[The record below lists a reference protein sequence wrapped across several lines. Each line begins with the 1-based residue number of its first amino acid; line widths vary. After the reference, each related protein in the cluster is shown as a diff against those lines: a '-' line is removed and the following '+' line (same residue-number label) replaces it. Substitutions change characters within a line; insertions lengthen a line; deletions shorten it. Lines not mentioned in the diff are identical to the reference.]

1 MSTIRPALTSLIGRL
16 SVIVVFCLIWQSL
29 ILIFSFP
36 PYILPAPLVVIS
48 TLENQYLLLF
58 HHMLPT
64 MYEAFMG
71 FILGSLFGIISAIAL
86 HFIATLRRFL
96 LPFLITSQAL
106 PAFALAPLLVIW
118 FGYGASSKIAT
129 CILVLF
135 FPVTSAFYDGLQRT
149 PIAYLDLAKTMNASR
164 FNLLR
169 HIQIP
174 FALPYLASGLRL
186 AAVFAPMGALIGEWV
201 GSSQGLGFL
210 LLNANAQ
217 MKIDLLFAVLIVVVL
232 LTLSFYFIV
241 DKLLKRWIYWKSD

>member
-1 MSTIRPALTSLIGRL
+1 MKNKTIRLMRTFI
-16 SVIVVFCLIWQSL
+16 VISVFCILWQSI
-29 ILIFSFP
+29 ILLFDLP
-36 PYILPAPLVVIS
+36 RYILPTPLAVVS
-48 TLENQYLLLF
+48 SLEINYNVIFQ
-58 HHMLPT
+58 HSLPT
-64 MYEAFMG
+64 LYEAFMG
-71 FILGSLFGIISAIAL
+71 FLLGSLLGIISAIGL
-86 HFIATLRRFL
+86 HFISVLKRFL

-118 FGYGASSKIAT
+118 FGYGAYSKIAT

-149 PIAYLDLAKTMNASR
+149 PHAYLDLAKTMNASR
-164 FNLLR
+164 WKILR

-186 AAVFAPMGALIGEWV
+186 AAVFAPMGAMIGEWV

-210 LLNANAQ
+210 LLTANSQ
-217 MKIDLLFAVLIVVVL
+217 MKIDFLFAILIIIVL

-241 DKLLKRWIYWKSD
+241 DTLLKRWINWIS

>member
-1 MSTIRPALTSLIGRL
+1 MYSAVSRL
-16 SVIVVFCLIWQSL
+16 MVIIVLCLIWQGL
-29 ILIFSFP
+29 ILLFSFP
-36 PYILPAPLVVIS
+36 SYILPSPLTVFS
-48 TLENQYLLLF
+48 ALEHQYTLILQ
-58 HHMLPT
+58 HTLPT
-64 MYEAFMG
+64 LYEAFIG
-71 FILGSLFGIISAIAL
+71 FILGSLLGIISAIAL
-86 HFIATLRRFL
+86 HFITLLRRFL

-118 FGYGASSKIAT
+118 FGYGASSKIVT

-149 PIAYLDLAKTMNASR
+149 PNDYLDLAKTMNASKWKI
-164 FNLLR
+164 LR

-232 LTLSFYFIV
+232 LTLTFYFIV
-241 DKLLKRWIYWKSD
+241 DRLLKRWIFWSEGEKR

>member
-1 MSTIRPALTSLIGRL
+1 MQIIRNLI
-16 SVIVVFCLIWQSL
+16 VIAAFCLIWQSL
-29 ILIFSFP
+29 IVLFSFP
-36 PYILPAPLVVIS
+36 TYILPTPWIVLS
-48 TLENQYLLLF
+48 TLSQQYALIF
-58 HHMLPT
+58 QHAIPT
-64 MYEAFMG
+64 LYEAFMG
-71 FILGSLFGIISAIAL
+71 FFLGSLLGIIAAISL
-86 HFIATLRRFL
+86 HFVFTLKRFL

-149 PIAYLDLAKTMNASR
+149 PNAYLDLAKTMNASR
-164 FNLLR
+164 WKILR

-186 AAVFAPMGALIGEWV
+186 AAVFSPMGAMIGEWV
-201 GSSQGLGFL
+201 GSAQGLGFL

-217 MKIDLLFAVLIVVVL
+217 MKIDLLFAVLIVVIL
-232 LTLSFYFIV
+232 LTLSFYFVI
-241 DKLLKRWIYWKSD
+241 DALLKHWITWVE

>member
-1 MSTIRPALTSLIGRL
+1 MNAIASRLI
-16 SVIVVFCLIWQSL
+16 VIAAFCLIWQSI

-36 PYILPAPLVVIS
+36 PYILPSPWIVLF
-48 TLENQYLLLF
+48 TLDHQFSLILQHTF
-58 HHMLPT
+58 PT
-64 MYEAFMG
+64 LYEAFMG
-71 FILGSLFGIISAIAL
+71 FILGSLLGVASAIAL
-86 HFIATLRRFL
+86 HFIGALRKFL

-149 PIAYLDLAKTMNASR
+149 PTDYLDLAKTMNASKWR
-164 FNLLR
+164 TLR
-169 HIQIP
+169 YIQIP

-201 GSSQGLGFL
+201 GSSEGLGFL

-232 LTLSFYFIV
+232 LTLTFYFIV
-241 DKLLKRWIYWKSD
+241 DRLLKRWVYWSEGEK